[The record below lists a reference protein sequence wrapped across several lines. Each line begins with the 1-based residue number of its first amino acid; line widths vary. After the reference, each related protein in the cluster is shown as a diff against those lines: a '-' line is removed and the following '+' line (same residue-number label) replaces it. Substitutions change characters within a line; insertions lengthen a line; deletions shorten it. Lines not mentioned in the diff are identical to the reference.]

1 MMKVRTNSQ
10 NRLWD
15 SFWVLAHMNPLQN
28 YNPLADGEWQ
38 WVWMAKHWN
47 WKKIQRAS
55 SVMFWF

>member
-1 MMKVRTNSQ
+1 
-10 NRLWD
+10 
-15 SFWVLAHMNPLQN
+15 MNPLQN